1 MTTLTKQQQA
11 MSRRR
16 RRQRG
21 QAMLEYS
28 VINWVLIVALVLGVT
43 AVKIR
48 PDGATEPQNIL
59 EMFYDAYQTYYD
71 SFYFVLNM
79 PFP

>member
-1 MTTLTKQQQA
+1 MNAMKTLSQ
-11 MSRRR
+11 RRMRSAR
-16 RRQRG
+16 RRG

-28 VINWVLIVALVLGVT
+28 IINWVLIVALVIGT
-43 AVKIR
+43 TVKMDL
-48 PDGATEPQNIL
+48 DGTGGENVI
-59 EMFYDAYQTYYD
+59 EMFLKAYQTYYD

>member
-1 MTTLTKQQQA
+1 MGRR
-11 MSRRR
+11 SRAFRKLG
-16 RRQRG
+16 RG

-28 VINWVLIVALVLGVT
+28 LITWILAAALLVT
-43 AVKIR
+43 TTLPVFDPFDPSSVPLRRSLI
-48 PDGATEPQNIL
+48 EL
-59 EMFYDAYQTYYD
+59 FLDAYQTYYD

>member
-11 MSRRR
+11 RLKR

-28 VINWVLIVALVLGVT
+28 IINWVLIVALVLGVT
-43 AVKIR
+43 AVKID
-48 PDGATEPQNIL
+48 PDGSGQPENII
-59 EMFYDAYQTYYD
+59 EMFYRAYQTYYD